1 MFFKNKDSIIFYV
14 KYIKNIKS
22 FILSKNISIWEKV
35 KVLFVL
41 IMMGIYLV
49 SPIDIVPDFI
59 PLFGY
64 LEDIIV
70 SYAML
75 FYVGNQIYK
84 NLNNKTVDNVS
95 ELKKEKPLKPKDK
108 KIIDVKF
115 SDSPED
121 DEKK

>member
-1 MFFKNKDSIIFYV
+1 MFFKNKDSVIFYV
-14 KYIKNIKS
+14 KHIKNIKN
-22 FILSKNISIWEKV
+22 FILSKNISVLEKI
-35 KVLFVL
+35 KVIFVL

-64 LEDIIV
+64 LEDIVV

-75 FYVGNQIYK
+75 FYVGNEIYK
-84 NLNNKTVDNVS
+84 NLNNISKDNTS
-95 ELKKEKPLKPKDK
+95 ELEKEKSSKSKDK

>member
-1 MFFKNKDSIIFYV
+1 MFFKNKDSVIFYV

-22 FILSKNISIWEKV
+22 FLFSKNISIFEKI

-41 IMMGIYLV
+41 IMMGIYLI
-49 SPIDIVPDFI
+49 SPIDIVPDVI

-64 LEDIIV
+64 LEDILV

-75 FYVGNQIYK
+75 FYVGNRIYK
-84 NLNNKTVDNVS
+84 NLNDETLDNAF
-95 ELKKEKPLKPKDK
+95 ELKKERPSKSKDK

-115 SDSPED
+115 SDSPEN

>member
-1 MFFKNKDSIIFYV
+1 MFFKNKDSVIFYV

-22 FILSKNISIWEKV
+22 FLFSKNISIFEKI

-41 IMMGIYLV
+41 IMMGIYLI
-49 SPIDIVPDFI
+49 SPIDIVPDVI

-64 LEDIIV
+64 LEDILV

-75 FYVGNQIYK
+75 FYVGNRIYK
-84 NLNNKTVDNVS
+84 NLNDETLDNAS
-95 ELKKEKPLKPKDK
+95 ELKKERPSKSKDK

-115 SDSPED
+115 SDSPEN

>member
-1 MFFKNKDSIIFYV
+1 MFFKNKDSVIFYV
-14 KYIKNIKS
+14 KHIKNIKS
-22 FILSKNISIWEKV
+22 FILSKNISVLEKI
-35 KVLFVL
+35 KVIFVL

-64 LEDIIV
+64 LEDIVV

-75 FYVGNQIYK
+75 FYVGNEIYK
-84 NLNNKTVDNVS
+84 NLNNISKDNTS
-95 ELKKEKPLKPKDK
+95 ELEKEKSSKSKDK